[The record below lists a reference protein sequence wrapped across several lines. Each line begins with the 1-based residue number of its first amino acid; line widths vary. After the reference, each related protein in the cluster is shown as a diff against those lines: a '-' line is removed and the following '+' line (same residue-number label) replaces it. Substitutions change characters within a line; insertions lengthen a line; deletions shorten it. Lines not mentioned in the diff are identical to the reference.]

1 MIVRVLLS
9 TGSSKGHAR
18 TFWKAS
24 EGCAIGSDYIMY
36 TKLCADRVWA
46 TEARAEGVGIGEK
59 LRLVQIASYRKSF
72 LSQHR
77 KVKLNLLYTSK
88 EG

>member
-18 TFWKAS
+18 IFWKAS

-36 TKLCADRVWA
+36 TKLCADSVWA
-46 TEARAEGVGIGEK
+46 TEARAEEADKWGLG
-59 LRLVQIASYRKSF
+59 
-72 LSQHR
+72 
-77 KVKLNLLYTSK
+77 KVEISPDSLL
-88 EG
+88 